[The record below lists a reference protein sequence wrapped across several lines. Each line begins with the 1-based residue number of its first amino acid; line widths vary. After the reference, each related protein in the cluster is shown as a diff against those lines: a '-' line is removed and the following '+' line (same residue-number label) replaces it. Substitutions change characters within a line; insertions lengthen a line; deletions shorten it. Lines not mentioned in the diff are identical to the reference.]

1 MALKT
6 QFSDGGF
13 ASRSGNY
20 AATTA
25 NAIQRQYLD
34 ETVNA
39 GLNMTAKAYD
49 SLDKGQAAADTRAQA
64 ASILH
69 DSDPDRLNIQPTA
82 AQVGATSAPGA
93 SPVVSGG
100 SSGSHHSKE
109 VDYFNAD
116 LAKAYGM
123 DASTAYQ
130 EALANT
136 QYQRAVADLQAA
148 GLNPVLAAGK
158 VAGAGGVYS
167 ADVNGSPS
175 SGVSSAA
182 GAHNWYKA
190 LGNAGAVAG
199 ALAGA
204 LTGGARGASFGS
216 SAGQK
221 VGSAI
226 GNILDSI

>member
-1 MALKT
+1 MAIKNV
-6 QFSDGGF
+6 FDGLMQTVG
-13 ASRSGNY
+13 
-20 AATTA
+20 
-25 NAIQRQYLD
+25 RQYMD

-49 SLDKGQAAADTRAQA
+49 TFGFGQAAADTRAQA
-64 ASILH
+64 AARLH
-69 DSDPDRLNIQPTA
+69 DSNPDMMDVAPTA
-82 AQVGATSAPGA
+82 AQVSASSDTLGLGAGAAPVA
-93 SPVVSGG
+93 SGG
-100 SSGSHHSKE
+100 GSHKSK
-109 VDYFNAD
+109 DIDFFNAD

-182 GAHNWYKA
+182 GAHANWKQLTNIGSL
-190 LGNAGAVAG
+190 LGAGV
-199 ALAGA
+199 GA
-204 LTGGARGASFGS
+204 LTGKNIRSAYIGA
-216 SAGQK
+216 K
-221 VGSAI
+221 VGSAVLGAV
-226 GNILDSI
+226 GNMLDAG